1 MRSSERCKVIEVYG
15 DGRHIATIDAYEGSV
30 NVTKLRYGFGSSE
43 GLWYGDITGSAQTFT
58 KAQILDVCR
67 EDIEHELF
75 PSVSKFTYGRPKVYD
90 IYEFY
95 SL

>member
-1 MRSSERCKVIEVYG
+1 MANVDKVKVIEVYG
-15 DGRHIATIDAYEGSV
+15 DGKHIATIDAYEGSV
-30 NVTKLRYGFGSSE
+30 NVTKLKYGFGSSE
-43 GLWYGDITGSAQTFT
+43 GLWYGDIAGQAQSFT

-75 PSVSKFTYGRPKVYD
+75 PSVSRFTYGRPKVYD
-90 IYEFY
+90 IEEFY